1 MKRKK
6 GHAGLG
12 LEIIAKK
19 GRCWQA
25 SGKKARDGRI
35 PKSR

>member
-12 LEIIAKK
+12 LEIIAKEREMLA
-19 GRCWQA
+19 GNV
-25 SGKKARDGRI
+25 GKR
-35 PKSR
+35 